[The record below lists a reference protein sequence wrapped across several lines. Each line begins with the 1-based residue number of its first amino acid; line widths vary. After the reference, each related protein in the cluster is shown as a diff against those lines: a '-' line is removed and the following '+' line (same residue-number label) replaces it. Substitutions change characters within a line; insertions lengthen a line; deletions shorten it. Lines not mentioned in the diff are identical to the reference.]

1 MHGTAGIS
9 HGMGI
14 LTADKGLGIIFC
26 KKLFNCF
33 HRWIHLTFHIA
44 GSVISAV
51 MADTFIMYQT
61 GRICISKELGHFK
74 NILTTEGLI
83 STGPD
88 QDCRMVLIS
97 LIHGI
102 GAV

>member
-1 MHGTAGIS
+1 
-9 HGMGI
+9 
-14 LTADKGLGIIFC
+14 
-26 KKLFNCF
+26 
-33 HRWIHLTFHIA
+33 
-44 GSVISAV
+44 